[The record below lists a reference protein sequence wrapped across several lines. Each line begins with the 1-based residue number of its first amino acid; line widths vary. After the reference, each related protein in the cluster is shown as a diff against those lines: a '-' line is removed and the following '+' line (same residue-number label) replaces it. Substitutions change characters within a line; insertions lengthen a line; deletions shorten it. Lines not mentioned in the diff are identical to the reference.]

1 MKRLRVHNFLKLK
14 HKRIA
19 CSLLLYLI
27 SCNISLY
34 SQTLIPKAE
43 SAFENQ
49 LPFNN
54 EYIKE
59 QKIKSI
65 TFDIL
70 DKKDMQVA
78 EDKGL
83 LTYYEFNEHGKLT
96 RFYYTTISKV
106 IQKEYYT
113 APRRTRRGTVGGHS
127 YTRNEYIYDTISTT
141 YFYND
146 ARDVKLKRYNDGA
159 YYESYYYD
167 YTIDGKI
174 EKEKRFKESNVSPNK
189 YDFKL
194 GTQSLIS
201 EESFVYKP
209 TGKNQY
215 KKICQNDEGRPY
227 KEIIYNVNDKQQ
239 IVGINEQYIATWI
252 TQQNTFEYNTK
263 GQLTKAV
270 YKSNSNG
277 DVEETRTYEYDAND
291 CLLTEKHYKKGSLL
305 KEISYVT
312 TSDKKLNSYLIRDPA
327 NKTIRIVKLI
337 YQY

>member
-1 MKRLRVHNFLKLK
+1 MRELTHSFSFLKRKQFSL
-14 HKRIA
+14 
-19 CSLLLYLI
+19 SLLIYFI
-27 SCNISLY
+27 APNFSLF

-49 LPFNN
+49 LPFNS
-54 EYIKE
+54 EFIKS

-83 LTYYEFNEHGKLT
+83 LNYYEFNEHGKLN

-106 IQKEYYT
+106 IQKEYYA
-113 APRRTRRGTVGGHS
+113 APRRGRHGNVGGHS

-146 ARDVKLKRYNDGA
+146 ARDVKLKRYNDGV

-167 YTIDGKI
+167 YSVDGKV
-174 EKEKRFKESNVSPNK
+174 EKEKRFKETNVSPNK

-194 GTQSLIS
+194 GTQYLIS
-201 EESFVYKP
+201 EESFTYKT
-209 TGKNQY
+209 TGKNQF
-215 KKICQNDEGRPY
+215 KKVCQNDEGRPY
-227 KEIIYNVNDKQQ
+227 KEIIYNLNDNQQ
-239 IVGINEQYIATWI
+239 IIGINEQYIATWI
-252 TQQNTFEYNTK
+252 TQQNSFEYNKK
-263 GQLTKAV
+263 GQLTKAT

-277 DVEETRTYEYDAND
+277 DLEEIRTYEYDTND
-291 CLLTEKHYKKGSLL
+291 CLLTEKQYKNSVLL

-312 TSDKKLNSYLIRDPA
+312 DVDKKLHSYLIRDPA
-327 NKTIRIVKLI
+327 NKTIRIVKLF